1 MVLLLHIKHI
11 LGEVEPEN
19 QNLLNCMSSR
29 NNYFYNEELFHAVSY
44 LYKKNATVPIFLSFF
59 IILSYIHTYM
69 HAYIQLHLK
78 GHCHTDFAVFWSK
91 YTKYMT
97 NYLCSNIKLLL
108 EHQEDNIK

>member
-1 MVLLLHIKHI
+1 MIEGSTCV
-11 LGEVEPEN
+11 
-19 QNLLNCMSSR
+19 
-29 NNYFYNEELFHAVSY
+29 Y
-44 LYKKNATVPIFLSFF
+44 
-59 IILSYIHTYM
+59 
-69 HAYIQLHLK
+69 LK